1 MEWTKLDR
9 LVMDELLRLPSNLS
23 VQNRVN
29 CYESSIYNKS
39 SDLFGFVH
47 PPKKRLGGKNCH
59 VNISIN
65 LVIKTN
71 FLLRELESVRDP
83 LKLENYWVFFKV

>member
-1 MEWTKLDR
+1 MN
-9 LVMDELLRLPSNLS
+9 ELLRLPSNLS
-23 VQNRVN
+23 VQIRVN
-29 CYESSIYNKS
+29 CYESSIHNKS

-47 PPKKRLGGKNCH
+47 PPKKRLGGKSCH

-71 FLLRELESVRDP
+71 LLLRELGSVRDP